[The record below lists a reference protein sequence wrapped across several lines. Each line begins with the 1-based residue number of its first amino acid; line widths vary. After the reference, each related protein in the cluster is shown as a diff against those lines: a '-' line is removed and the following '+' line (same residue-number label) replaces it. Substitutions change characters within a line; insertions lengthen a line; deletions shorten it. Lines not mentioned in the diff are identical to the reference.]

1 LALIEITLGAIIP
14 NPRQPRREFDE
25 TGIKELAESIR
36 SEGLLQPI
44 TVRKVKDGYELIAG
58 ERRFRA
64 FKLLGQKTITA
75 RVLEAS
81 DNASAVLALVENLQ
95 RTDLNPVEEALGVA
109 SLMRDFN
116 LTQEAVADRLGK
128 PRASIANLVRLLSL
142 DREIQGYLGKGQ
154 LSTGHAKVL
163 LGLENQAHRVQLA
176 RLVIEKGLSVRALEV
191 EVKKVASTKKTD
203 RKRTE
208 KSVVEDVQKRLASHL
223 SARVQVVQK
232 GKKGSITI
240 AYEGDDDLARL
251 LDPGL
256 GLVDDLHVE
265 VSGREAEPAP
275 LGREQNVGQDRDCIP
290 ALHRALDVAQG
301 FQEGGALD
309 RQLHQLGPV

>member
-1 LALIEITLGAIIP
+1 MATPPKKSLGRGLGSLIGGGVKPAQPAAAPVAAPAATPAPAASAPAVAPGLLLQELPLTSIVP
-14 NPRQPRREFDE
+14 NPRQPRRDFDDAAV
-25 TGIKELAESIR
+25 KELADSIR
-36 SEGLLQPI
+36 SEGLMQPI
-44 TVRKVKDGYELIAG
+44 VVRKVKDGYELIAG

-64 FKLLGQKTITA
+64 FKLIGQKTITA
-75 RVLEAS
+75 RIIDAS
-81 DNASAVLALVENLQ
+81 DASSAVLALVENLQ
-95 RTDLNPVEEALGVA
+95 RADLNPIDEALGFA

-142 DREIQGYLGKGQ
+142 DREIQGYLAKGQ

-176 RLVIEKGLSVRALEV
+176 RLVIEKGLSVRALEA
-191 EVKKVASTKKTD
+191 EVKKVAATKKTE

-208 KSVVEDVQKRLASHL
+208 QSVVEDVQKRLASHL

-251 LDPGL
+251 LEKL
-256 GLVDDLHVE
+256 GVKV
-265 VSGREAEPAP
+265 
-275 LGREQNVGQDRDCIP
+275 
-290 ALHRALDVAQG
+290 
-301 FQEGGALD
+301 
-309 RQLHQLGPV
+309 